1 MNRDEY
7 NKLFHKVGLNRVAF
21 KAVNDCDDEILVLV
35 NAAIAAEREACAK
48 VAEERLLDKAN
59 CTAEQMYE
67 MMKKSIAE
75 AIRARGQS

>member
-21 KAVNDCDDEILVLV
+21 KAVNDCNEEILVLV

-48 VAEERLLDKAN
+48 FAYKV
-59 CTAEQMYE
+59 TSYE
-67 MMKKSIAE
+67 GIAE
-75 AIRARGQS
+75 AIRARGQG